1 MSVFVIAEAG
11 VNHNGNPQRA
21 LDMVE
26 IAARAG
32 ADAVKFQTFK
42 ADKLVSGS
50 AQKAEYQKRQTG
62 DGSQHEMLKAL
73 EMSDALHEQLFARCA
88 EVGIEFMST
97 PFDEEAADFLVR
109 LGMKRLKVPSGEI
122 VNHRLLRHF
131 AAKRRPMIVSTGMA
145 TMDEIEEAVTVV
157 QGEWGDAP
165 PEGGAPLTILQCT
178 SNYPAAPGE
187 INLRAMTTIADAL
200 GLPVGYSDHTLG
212 ITAAIAAAALGA
224 SVIEKH
230 FTMDRALPGP
240 DHGASLTPA
249 ELGDMVAAIRE
260 VEVLLGSPVKAPS
273 EAEMAVRAVARR
285 SVTTIRDLGAGAT
298 VGAGDVD
305 LLRPAGGILPKDID
319 AVIGRRL
326 TRPVAAGTALQ
337 WDDLE

>member
-11 VNHNGNPQRA
+11 VNHNGDPKRA
-21 LDMVE
+21 LDMVMV
-26 IAARAG
+26 AAEAG
-32 ADAVKFQTFK
+32 ADAIKFQTFT
-42 ADKLVSGS
+42 ADKLVSER
-50 AQKAEYQKRQTG
+50 AQKAEYQQRQTG
-62 DGSQHEMLKAL
+62 GGSQHEMLKAL
-73 EMSDALHEQLFARCA
+73 EMSEALHERLFDRCEEA
-88 EVGIEFMST
+88 GIEFMST
-97 PFDEEAADFLVR
+97 PFDEEAADFLIG

-145 TMDEIEEAVTVV
+145 TMAEVEEAVAVV
-157 QGEWGDAP
+157 HQAWGDER

-187 INLRAMTTIADAL
+187 VNLRAMTSMAEAL
-200 GLPVGYSDHTLG
+200 KLPVGYSDHTLG
-212 ITAAIAAAALGA
+212 INAAIAAAARGA
-224 SVIEKH
+224 TVIEKH

-249 ELGDMVAAIRE
+249 ELGQMVAAIRE

-273 EAEMAVRAVARR
+273 EAELAVRAVARR
-285 SVTTIRDLGAGAT
+285 SVTAVRDLAAGAA

-305 LLRPAGGILPKDID
+305 LLRPAGGILPKDIEK
-319 AVIGRRL
+319 VIGRRL
-326 TRPVAAGTALQ
+326 GRPVAAGTALQ